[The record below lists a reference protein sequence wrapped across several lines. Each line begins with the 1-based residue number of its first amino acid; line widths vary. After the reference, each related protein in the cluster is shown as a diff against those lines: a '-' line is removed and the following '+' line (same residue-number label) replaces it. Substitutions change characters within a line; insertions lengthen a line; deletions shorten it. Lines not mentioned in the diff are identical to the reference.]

1 VDDHLGQSERVPRHV
16 RPWTLHTVVVCLWV
30 AVGAFFGLGIASTI
44 GTVQLLDGRSAD
56 YRISEYLAEI
66 GSRAGPYFVAAVVA
80 LGAIAVVEAILV
92 TLGHVQHIEDDLEA
106 TPTNLG

>member
-1 VDDHLGQSERVPRHV
+1 VDDGPTQPEPVPRHV

-30 AVGAFFGLGIASTI
+30 AVGACVGLGIASTI
-44 GTVQLLDGRSAD
+44 GTVQLLDHRDAD

-66 GSRAGPYFVAAVVA
+66 GSRAGPYLVAAVVA
-80 LGAIAVVEAILV
+80 LGAIAVVEAILM

-106 TPTNLG
+106 TTAEMR

>member
-1 VDDHLGQSERVPRHV
+1 VDDPLTQPEPAPGHV

-30 AVGAFFGLGIASTI
+30 AVGTFGGLGIASTI
-44 GTVQLLDGRSAD
+44 GTVQLLDRRDAV

-66 GSRAGPYFVAAVVA
+66 GSRAGPYFGAAVVA
-80 LGAIAVVEAILV
+80 LGAIAVVEAILM

-106 TPTNLG
+106 TPPELR